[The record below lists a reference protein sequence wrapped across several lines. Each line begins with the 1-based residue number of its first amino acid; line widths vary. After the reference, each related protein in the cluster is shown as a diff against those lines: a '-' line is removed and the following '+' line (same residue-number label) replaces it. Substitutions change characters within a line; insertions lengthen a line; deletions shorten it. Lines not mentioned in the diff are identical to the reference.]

1 MNAPELVACY
11 HGDKHVVKMVLETAQ
26 ILSTAHHVL
35 DGDESQYSQKAS
47 DQGMY
52 RPSHVNHPTVRWVHH
67 HVDNYLWTCEL
78 FKYLCFEFEFRRQGK
93 KHKTSQ
99 LIEVLQRP
107 PHNIGSDSDSVGN
120 SQKITTPPLV
130 MPEEFQL
137 PDPVE
142 SYRNYYFSKWQE
154 GIVSYNWGRDM
165 PEWLQDRIN
174 SQTHTKFLDAG

>member
-1 MNAPELVACY
+1 M
-11 HGDKHVVKMVLETAQ
+11 KMVLETAQ

-35 DGDESQYSQKAS
+35 DGDQNQHYQKAS

-52 RPSHVNHPTVRWVHH
+52 RPSHVNHPTVRWAHL
-67 HVDNYLWTCEL
+67 HVDNYRWTYEL

-99 LIEVLQRP
+99 LIGALQRP
-107 PHNIGSDSDSVGN
+107 PDNIASANDSVGK
-120 SQKITTPPLV
+120 SQKTITPPLV

-154 GIVSYNWGRDM
+154 GIVNYKWGRDM
-165 PEWLQDRIN
+165 PEWLRDRI
-174 SQTHTKFLDAG
+174 SLKSDAKFS